1 MRVRK
6 MLAPCSS
13 CGLET
18 SVINSRPIPNG
29 IRRRR
34 RCPSD
39 HRITTIE
46 MLDGTV
52 VNGEGPQVKKEDL
65 EVTLVGL
72 GISISLAKAI
82 VIQHRMAQ
90 AKR

>member
-1 MRVRK
+1 MRKRNGR
-6 MLAPCSS
+6 APCPA

-18 SVINSRPIPNG
+18 SVINSRPILYG

-34 RCPSD
+34 RCPNG
-39 HRITTIE
+39 HRITTTE

-52 VNGEGPQVKKEDL
+52 VNGEGAQVKNEDL

-72 GISISLAKAI
+72 GISIPLAKAI
-82 VIQHRMAQ
+82 VIQHRIAQ